1 MGEIYRLG
9 CQHRQAHAE
18 RGGLYSKLTN
28 SLGGYDRPLYRSP
41 RGYAVFSHDEDEAA
55 FQHAY
60 LAEYGFS
67 TWIRARRKKPP
78 KAPEPESF
86 TRMERDNAF
95 ISVPDVGNMCGVA
108 AAEPMLR
115 ATLTVMTG
123 RVVHDHREP
132 AGRKCRVVDL
142 GAAEPMLEVF
152 QLNAP
157 VGVDADEVEPA
168 PVDRFQWHRGIG
180 NGPVEDLARPFGG
193 LSEEDVERGRCARR
207 P

>member
-28 SLGGYDRPLYRSP
+28 SLGGYDGPLYRSP

-123 RVVHDHREP
+123 GLPDGASALFTTTGSLQAES
-132 AGRKCRVVDL
+132 GRMVDL
-142 GAAEPMLEVF
+142 GAAEPVLEVF

-157 VGVDADEVEPA
+157 VEVDADEVEPA
-168 PVDRFQWHRGIG
+168 PVDRLQWHRGIG
-180 NGPVEDLARPFGG
+180 NGPVEDLAPVRRPQ
-193 LSEEDVERGRCARR
+193 RGRR
-207 P
+207 